1 MLIVFRNMKGALLAN
16 LLSAITSALVIAPA
30 IDRFGMN
37 GVNIA
42 IIVSFGVGIA
52 LSIVF
57 LLISFYQKV
66 PPPERGKRVK

>member
-1 MLIVFRNMKGALLAN
+1 
-16 LLSAITSALVIAPA
+16 
-30 IDRFGMN
+30 MN